1 MNQTVFHDS
10 GFEHPSNQAIDS
22 LVSYP
27 LLEELEQPLV
37 INAIEEATYVGLDD
51 IVNTLLLNGLPQRID
66 AVVRAPS
73 RSIAVATVFEHGL
86 ENGF

>member
-10 GFEHPSNQAIDS
+10 GFEHPSNQTNNS

-37 INAIEEATYVGLDD
+37 INAIEKATYVGFDD
-51 IVNTLLLNGLPQRID
+51 VVNTYFPRVPFDLSSHFRVLTCGELRLI
-66 AVVRAPS
+66 
-73 RSIAVATVFEHGL
+73 I
-86 ENGF
+86 

>member
-1 MNQTVFHDS
+1 MVQRMGSTS
-10 GFEHPSNQAIDS
+10 EHPSNQTNNS

-37 INAIEEATYVGLDD
+37 INAIEEATYVGFDD
-51 IVNTLLLNGLPQRID
+51 VVNTLLLNGLPQRID

-73 RSIAVATVFEHGL
+73 WSVAVATVFEHGL
-86 ENGF
+86 EDGF